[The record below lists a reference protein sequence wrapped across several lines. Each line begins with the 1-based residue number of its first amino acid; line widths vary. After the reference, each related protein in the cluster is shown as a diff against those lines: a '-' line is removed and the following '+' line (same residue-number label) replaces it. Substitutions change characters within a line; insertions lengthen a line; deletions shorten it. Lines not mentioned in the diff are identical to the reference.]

1 MPKDNEPLS
10 SLTHLIGASL
20 ALIALALMI
29 VFAAIRGTV
38 THIVSYSI
46 FGTAMLLL
54 YIMSTIYHF
63 LPKGRTS
70 KKVFQKLDHSMIYVL
85 IAGTYTP
92 IALVGLKGV
101 WGWTIFGII
110 WGLATLGISLKCSFR
125 KVNQIFSTL
134 LYLVMGW
141 LIVIAYIPL
150 IKTLPTAGVRWLFS
164 GGLFYTFGVIF
175 FALDHKIKRTRWWGL
190 HELFHLFVIAGS
202 FCHFWLMLKH
212 IILI

>member
-1 MPKDNEPLS
+1 MPRDNEPLS

-20 ALIALALMI
+20 ALAALTLMV
-29 VFAAIRGTV
+29 VFAVIYGTAL
-38 THIVSYSI
+38 HIVSYSI

-54 YIMSTIYHF
+54 YITSTIYHF
-63 LPKGRTS
+63 LPKGKTP

-92 IALVGLKGV
+92 ICLVALRGAL
-101 WGWTIFGII
+101 GWTVFGII
-110 WGLATLGISLKCSFR
+110 WGLAALGISLKCFFK

-134 LYLVMGW
+134 LYLIMGW
-141 LIVIAYIPL
+141 LIVIAFVPL
-150 IKTLPTAGVRWLFS
+150 MTTLSNAGLWWLFA
-164 GGLFYTFGVIF
+164 GGLCYTIGVIF
-175 FALDHKIKRTRWWGL
+175 FALDEIVPRTRWWGL

-212 IILI
+212 VILI

>member
-20 ALIALALMI
+20 ALAALALLVI
-29 VFAAIRGTV
+29 FAAIYGTAL
-38 THIVSYSI
+38 HIVSYSI

-63 LPKGRTS
+63 LPKGKTS
-70 KKVFQKLDHSMIYVL
+70 KKVFQKLDHSMIYIL

-92 IALVGLKGV
+92 IALVGLKGA

-110 WGLATLGISLKCSFR
+110 WGLAALGISLKCSFK
-125 KVNQIFSTL
+125 KVNQILSTI

-141 LIVIAYIPL
+141 LIVVAFVPL
-150 IKTLPTAGVRWLFS
+150 NTTLPTAGLWWLFA
-164 GGLFYTFGVIF
+164 GGLSYTIGVIF
-175 FALDHKIKRTRWWGL
+175 FALDNIIPRTRWWGL
-190 HELFHLFVIAGS
+190 HELFHLFVIGGS
-202 FCHFWLMLKH
+202 FCHFWMMLKYV
-212 IILI
+212 IWV